1 MMRGARLGLI
11 VGSVLLVSTM
21 AATASAD
28 RDGDGLYGRW
38 DRGLTLALGAGPGV
52 TWRDG
57 DTDISVVGEARLL
70 VADVAGLALAGRW
83 GPDSGQYLFV
93 GVDIRPLFPALFFLY
108 KQTWNPFADLL
119 LQSIYLEVG
128 AGFLLDGDQSA
139 GLGVGFGLGIP
150 VYRPLKT
157 LRGLWFRIG
166 ARYIDAKP
174 TDRNIPPGVDRTEW
188 TLFMTFVVRLGFKV
202 NIAGWEPPRYRYR

>member
-1 MMRGARLGLI
+1 MMRGARFGVI
-11 VGSVLLVSTM
+11 VGSILLVSTM
-21 AATASAD
+21 TTSVSAD

-38 DRGLTLALGAGPGV
+38 DRGLTLALGAGPGI
-52 TWRDG
+52 TWVSGDRDV
-57 DTDISVVGEARLL
+57 SVVGEARLL
-70 VADVAGLALAGRW
+70 VADVAGLAVAGRW

-93 GVDIRPLFPALFFLY
+93 GVDVRPLFPALFFLY

-128 AGFLLDGDQSA
+128 GAFLLDGDESA

-150 VYRPLKT
+150 VYRPKKT

-166 ARYIDAKP
+166 ARYIDAKATNRNTP
-174 TDRNIPPGVDRTEW
+174 DAGDRSEW
-188 TLFMTFVVRLGFKV
+188 TLFTTFVVRLGFKT
-202 NIAGWEPPRYRYR
+202 NIGRWEPPRYRHR